1 MTALTITATQSCCL
15 KMSRFVT
22 GNVLSALIANINS
35 LGHRVVVN
43 GLVLRI
49 VMDSLI
55 LRVVMDGLGLGNPL
69 VLVRRGV
76 ILL

>member
-1 MTALTITATQSCCL
+1 
-15 KMSRFVT
+15 MSRFVT
-22 GNVLSALIANINS
+22 GNVLSALTANINS
-35 LGHRVVVN
+35 LGHRIVVN

-76 ILL
+76 ILLR